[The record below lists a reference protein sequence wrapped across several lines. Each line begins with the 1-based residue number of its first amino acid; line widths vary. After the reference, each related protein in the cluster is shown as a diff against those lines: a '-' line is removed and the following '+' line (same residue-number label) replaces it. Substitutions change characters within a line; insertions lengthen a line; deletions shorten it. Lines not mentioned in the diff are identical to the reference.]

1 MTIGKKIKN
10 LRIEKDITQSELAA
24 EIGVSSSAVQYWERD
39 RSEPSIFNC
48 IIMADIFDVTLDELC
63 CRENKGIRKEHA
75 YRMAI
80 EILAN
85 QIMIEKNARNNG
97 ME

>member
-1 MTIGKKIKN
+1 
-10 LRIEKDITQSELAA
+10 
-24 EIGVSSSAVQYWERD
+24 
-39 RSEPSIFNC
+39 
-48 IIMADIFDVTLDELC
+48 MADIFDVTLDELC

-80 EILAN
+80 EVLAN